1 MNNNDLLVLIN
12 NLGNERLYRPLP
24 KELKKKYHKLYNE
37 NLNGFENRRN
47 LNINGKP
54 IARSYTRVVIGDYG
68 AYVEIPKDSLLVELT
83 IPETQKW
90 RLDKDFIT
98 KRNLNVKY
106 EWYEYNGKKVYFQ
119 LNTVTYADYLPD
131 YYYISVLY
139 FDIIKEDEMLMK
151 DNYKWLSNMELF
163 PKPLIIN
170 NEVIKSSENYYQSR
184 KTLDIELR
192 KKILSMSPYEAKKYC
207 KTIPLRDDWDNV
219 KLSVMQEALDIKF
232 SITYYRLLL
241 IGTIEPLVE
250 DNYWNDTYW
259 GVCRGIG
266 ENMLGKLLTILR
278 ERIIKEEEF
287 KKRIRYG
294 DLYKSDMEYKCF
306 TANSTL
312 NKNNELIMGKGN
324 ALIVKEM
331 YPELPKVFGSEIK
344 DKSLFGISLDVN
356 TNIIAFQTKIDWK
369 ENSTADIIKNSISKL
384 NDFAIN
390 VSPSSIGIPFPG
402 INNGKLNENLVMQY
416 LLELK
421 HSNTYIWKSKPD
433 IFFTGIGSR
442 ETPKWIGLVLSK
454 FTNYMTSRGYILRS
468 GGAPGADTF
477 CEDGVTNT
485 LLKDSNDFKEIYIPW
500 KGFNGS
506 DSNLHTIEDSDEV
519 IAIAEDN
526 HPAYKYLKPQVKKLM
541 NRNVYQVLG
550 KDLNTPS
557 EFVICYT
564 SDGCKSHVTRTNKTG
579 GTGLAIS
586 VASKNNVPIINLG
599 DEYDLNMILNILGLE
614 IVLIDFD
621 KILDLEDS
629 MFKVCYNKS
638 LFHSF
643 KDYFENKE
651 VSEEVKYFIVN
662 NISDNIYNNL
672 MGVEEISNAYKL
684 RIVRKKE
691 R

>member
-1 MNNNDLLVLIN
+1 MYKDLLNEID
-12 NLGNERLYRPLP
+12 NLGTTKKYQPLN
-24 KELKKKYHKLYNE
+24 KELKEKYHKLYNE

-47 LNINGKP
+47 LNIDGKP
-54 IARSYTRVVIGDYG
+54 FARSYTRVVIGDYG
-68 AYVEIPKDSLLVELT
+68 AYVEIESDALLVELT
-83 IPETQKW
+83 IPEKQKW
-90 RLDKDFIT
+90 RLDKDFLS
-98 KRNLNVKY
+98 KRNLNIKY
-106 EWYEYNGKKVYFQ
+106 EWYEYNNKKVYFQ
-119 LNTVTYADYLPD
+119 LNAVTYADYKPD

-139 FDIIKEDEMLMK
+139 FDILKEDNMLLK
-151 DNYKWLSNMELF
+151 DNYSWLSNMDLF
-163 PKPLIIN
+163 PKPIIIN
-170 NEVIKSSENYYQSR
+170 NEIIKSSENYYQSR
-184 KTLDIELR
+184 KTLDLDIR
-192 KKILSMSPYEAKKYC
+192 KKILAMSPYEAKKYC
-207 KTIPLRDDWDNV
+207 KTIELRNDWEDV
-219 KLSVMQEALDIKF
+219 KVSIMQEALDIKF

-241 IGTIEPLVE
+241 IGTVEPIVE

-266 ENMLGKLLTILR
+266 ENMLGKLLTTLR

-287 KKRIRYG
+287 KKKIRYG

-324 ALIVKEM
+324 ALTVKEM
-331 YPELPKVFGSEIK
+331 YPELPKVFGNKIK

-369 ENSTADIIKNSISKL
+369 ENSTVDIIKNSISKL
-384 NDFAIN
+384 NDFA
-390 VSPSSIGIPFPG
+390 VSFYPCPIGIPFPG
-402 INNGKLNENLVMQY
+402 INNGKLNENLVIQY

-433 IFFTGIGSR
+433 KFFTGIGSR
-442 ETPKWIGLVLSK
+442 ETPKWAGELLSK
-454 FTNYMTSRGYILRS
+454 FTNYMTSRGYVLRS
-468 GGAPGADTF
+468 GGAPGADTY
-477 CEDGVTNT
+477 CESGVTNT
-485 LLKDSNDFKEIYIPW
+485 LIKDSNDFKEIYIPW

-506 DSNLHTIEDSDEV
+506 DSNLYTLEDSEEV
-519 IAIAEDN
+519 IAIAENN

-564 SDGCKSHVTRTNKTG
+564 NDGCKSHTTRTNKTG

-586 VASKNNVPIINLG
+586 VASNNNVPIINLG
-599 DEYDLNMILNILGLE
+599 NTDDLNRILNILGLE
-614 IVLIDFD
+614 IALIDFD
-621 KILDLEDS
+621 KILGDEDT
-629 MFKVCYNKS
+629 MFKLLYNKS
-638 LFHSF
+638 LFSSF

-651 VSEEVKYFIVN
+651 VPVEVKYFIDN
-662 NISDNIYNNL
+662 NIPNKVYETL
-672 MGVEEISNAYKL
+672 YGVLELSNEYKL
-684 RIVRKKE
+684 KVIRKKE

>member
-1 MNNNDLLVLIN
+1 MYKDLLNEID
-12 NLGNERLYRPLP
+12 NLGTNKKYQPLN
-24 KELKKKYHKLYNE
+24 KELKEKYHKLYNE

-47 LNINGKP
+47 LCIDGKP
-54 IARSYTRVVIGDYG
+54 IARRYTRIVIGDYG
-68 AYVEIPKDSLLVELT
+68 AYVEIPKDDLLIELT

-90 RLDKDFIT
+90 RLDKDFIS

-106 EWYEYNGKKVYFQ
+106 EWYEYNSKKVYYQ

-151 DNYKWLSNMELF
+151 DNYKWLSNMDLF
-163 PKPLIIN
+163 PKPIIIN

-184 KTLDIELR
+184 KTLDVELR

-241 IGTIEPLVE
+241 ISTVEPLVE

-324 ALIVKEM
+324 ALTVKEM
-331 YPELPKVFGSEIK
+331 YPELPKVFGSKIK
-344 DKSLFGISLDVN
+344 DKNLFGISLDVN

-369 ENSTADIIKNSISKL
+369 ENSTIDIIKNSISKL
-384 NDFAIN
+384 NDFAMN

-433 IFFTGIGSR
+433 MFFTGIGSR
-442 ETPKWIGLVLSK
+442 ETPKWIGLILSK

-477 CEDGVTNT
+477 CESGVTNT
-485 LLKDSNDFKEIYIPW
+485 LIKDSNDFKEIYIPW

-506 DSNLHTIEDSDEV
+506 DSNLYTIEDSDEV

-564 SDGCKSHVTRTNKTG
+564 SDGCKSHSTRTNKTG

-599 DEYDLNMILNILGLE
+599 NTDDLNMVLNILGLE
-614 IVLIDFD
+614 IALIDFD
-621 KILDLEDS
+621 KVLDLEDS

-651 VSEEVKYFIVN
+651 IVEEVKYFIVN
-662 NISDNIYNNL
+662 NISDNIYDNL
-672 MGVEEISNAYKL
+672 VGVEEIDNVYKL

>member
-1 MNNNDLLVLIN
+1 
-12 NLGNERLYRPLP
+12 
-24 KELKKKYHKLYNE
+24 
-37 NLNGFENRRN
+37 
-47 LNINGKP
+47 
-54 IARSYTRVVIGDYG
+54 
-68 AYVEIPKDSLLVELT
+68 
-83 IPETQKW
+83 
-90 RLDKDFIT
+90 
-98 KRNLNVKY
+98 
-106 EWYEYNGKKVYFQ
+106 
-119 LNTVTYADYLPD
+119 
-131 YYYISVLY
+131 
-139 FDIIKEDEMLMK
+139 MLMK
-151 DNYKWLSNMELF
+151 DNYSWLSNMDLF
-163 PKPLIIN
+163 PKPIIIN
-170 NEVIKSSENYYQSR
+170 NEIITSSENYYQSR
-184 KTLDIELR
+184 KTLDLGIR
-192 KKILSMSPYEAKKYC
+192 KKILEMSPYEAKKYC

-219 KLSVMQEALDIKF
+219 KLSIMQEALDIKF

-278 ERIIKEEEF
+278 ERIIQEEEF

-294 DLYKSDMEYKCF
+294 DLYKSDMGYKCF

-312 NKNNELIMGKGN
+312 NKSNELIMGKGN
-324 ALIVKEM
+324 ALTVKEM
-331 YPELPKVFGSEIK
+331 YPELPKVFGNKIK

-369 ENSTADIIKNSISKL
+369 ENSTVDIIKNSISKL

-390 VSPSSIGIPFPG
+390 VYPSSIGIPFPG
-402 INNGKLNENLVMQY
+402 INNGKLNENLVISQ

-433 IFFTGIGSR
+433 KFFTGIGSR
-442 ETPKWIGLVLSK
+442 ETPKWVGLVLSK
-454 FTNYMTSRGYILRS
+454 FTNYMTSRGYVLRS

-477 CEDGVTNT
+477 CESGVTNT
-485 LLKDSNDFKEIYIPW
+485 LIKDSNDFKEIYIPW

-506 DSNLHTIEDSDEV
+506 DSNLYTLEDSEEV
-519 IAIAEDN
+519 IAIAENN

-564 SDGCKSHVTRTNKTG
+564 NDGCKSHTTRTNKTG

-599 DEYDLNMILNILGLE
+599 NTDDLNRILNILGLE

-684 RIVRKKE
+684 KVIRKKE
-691 R
+691 I

>member
-1 MNNNDLLVLIN
+1 
-12 NLGNERLYRPLP
+12 
-24 KELKKKYHKLYNE
+24 
-37 NLNGFENRRN
+37 
-47 LNINGKP
+47 
-54 IARSYTRVVIGDYG
+54 
-68 AYVEIPKDSLLVELT
+68 
-83 IPETQKW
+83 
-90 RLDKDFIT
+90 
-98 KRNLNVKY
+98 
-106 EWYEYNGKKVYFQ
+106 
-119 LNTVTYADYLPD
+119 
-131 YYYISVLY
+131 
-139 FDIIKEDEMLMK
+139 MLMK
-151 DNYKWLSNMELF
+151 DNYSWLSNMDLF
-163 PKPLIIN
+163 PKPIIIN
-170 NEVIKSSENYYQSR
+170 NEIIKSSENYYQSR
-184 KTLDIELR
+184 KTLDLDIR
-192 KKILSMSPYEAKKYC
+192 KKILEMSPYEAKKYC
-207 KTIPLRDDWDNV
+207 KAIELRNDWEDVRVTI
-219 KLSVMQEALDIKF
+219 MQEALDIKF

-278 ERIIKEEEF
+278 ERIIQEEEF

-324 ALIVKEM
+324 ALTVKEM
-331 YPELPKVFGSEIK
+331 YPELPKVFGNKIK

-369 ENSTADIIKNSISKL
+369 ENSTVDIIKNSISKL
-384 NDFAIN
+384 NDFAMN

-402 INNGKLNENLVMQY
+402 INNGKLNENLVISQ

-433 IFFTGIGSR
+433 KFFTGIGSR
-442 ETPKWIGLVLSK
+442 ETPKWVGLVLSK
-454 FTNYMTSRGYILRS
+454 FTNYLTSRGYVLRS

-477 CEDGVTNT
+477 CESGVTNT
-485 LLKDSNDFKEIYIPW
+485 LIKDSNDFKEIYIPW

-506 DSNLHTIEDSDEV
+506 DSNLYTNEDSNEV

-526 HPAYKYLKPQVKKLM
+526 HPAYKYLTPPIKKLM
-541 NRNVYQVLG
+541 NRNVHQVLG
-550 KDLNTPS
+550 KDLNKPS

-564 SDGCKSHVTRTNKTG
+564 EDGCKSHTTRTNKTG

-586 VASKNNVPIINLG
+586 VASKNNIPIINLG
-599 DEYDLNMILNILGLE
+599 NEYDLNIVLNILELE
-614 IVLIDFD
+614 IVLVDFD
-621 KILDLEDS
+621 KILGDEDT
-629 MFKVCYNKS
+629 MFKLLYNKS
-638 LFHSF
+638 LFSSF

-662 NISDNIYNNL
+662 NISDNIYDTL
-672 MGVEEISNAYKL
+672 IGVMELSNAYKL
-684 RIVRKKE
+684 KVIRKKE
-691 R
+691 I